1 MAGVDPFVSI
11 ICFIVIFI
19 GYSYYKYSKN
29 GEITPGANVAIFAF
43 LVICQGFINLG
54 ISSSICQGAA
64 QPVSALVATLLPW
77 ILVLGLLKVLLYLF
91 PGWLIPFENTF
102 GYIFVTIVTDIS
114 DVFNDVLTPHYN
126 IQAYTNS
133 DSSIP
138 KSNELDELEKLKK
151 RDLGRALEQ
160 LYTDQSIVLNE
171 LNMDNLDDF
180 WKDSTESQLIQTGKD
195 DKKEKIKNFI
205 LMKSIV
211 GEFVWL
217 ILTGFLIVSISY
229 NYLINAGCTY
239 TQDQQRSR
247 QEILLQLQKEANDKA
262 KEADKDLSE
271 VRG

>member
-11 ICFIVIFI
+11 ICFIVIFL

-77 ILVLGLLKVLLYLF
+77 ILVFGLLKVLLYMF

-114 DVFNDVLTPHYN
+114 EVFNDILTPHYN
-126 IQAYTNS
+126 IQAYAKS
-133 DSSIP
+133 ESSIP
-138 KSNELDELEKLKK
+138 KSIEFDELDKLKK

-160 LYTDQSIVLNE
+160 IYTDQSIVLNE
-171 LNMDNLDDF
+171 LNMDNLDNI
-180 WKDSTESQLIQTGKD
+180 WKDFTEAQLIQPGKD

-239 TQDQQRSR
+239 TQDQQRAR
-247 QEILLQLQKEANDKA
+247 QEILLQSQKEAQAKAEEDK
-262 KEADKDLSE
+262 KNTLTIK
-271 VRG
+271 